1 MMMEIQ
7 IKSYPMEAKRLV
19 EIWEKAGSFK
29 FDIGYLT
36 FKNKRPKNP
45 KTQNRRI
52 AGLKAECL
60 TYLQNDE
67 ELIKMSVE
75 NFLYLMAKCGV
86 EIEVKE
92 VDNESNG

>member
-1 MMMEIQ
+1 MMMQIQ

-45 KTQNRRI
+45 KNENRRI
-52 AGLKAECL
+52 AGLEAESIS
-60 TYLQNDE
+60 YLQNDE

-75 NFLYLMAKCGV
+75 NFIYLMLKCGV
-86 EIEVKE
+86 EIEFKE
-92 VDNESNG
+92 VE

>member
-19 EIWEKAGSFK
+19 EIWEKAGGFK

-36 FKNKRPKNP
+36 FKIKRPKNP
-45 KTQNRRI
+45 KNENRRI
-52 AGLKAECL
+52 AGLKAESIS
-60 TYLQNDE
+60 YLQNDE

-86 EIEVKE
+86 EIEAKE
-92 VDNESNG
+92 VEDGRA

>member
-45 KTQNRRI
+45 KNENRRI
-52 AGLKAECL
+52 AGLKAESIS
-60 TYLQNDE
+60 YLQNDE

-75 NFLYLMAKCGV
+75 NFIYLMAKRGV
-86 EIEVKE
+86 EIEFKE
-92 VDNESNG
+92 VD